1 LSTSMCT
8 LVNQIGLCF
17 QEQRR
22 SCNSVSTGENTLSSH
37 RRVLD
42 EISQHLLGDSLLSA
56 TTFDE
61 QSIIARVNSMCSL
74 LQKDVSTTFASEM
87 TSGKVEESVTS
98 YDLAKNALGEDG
110 ELRDEINSES
120 SAFSRKCD
128 LVPFQLVEN
137 SAIDSKP
144 STVIPRKESSGDLL
158 LHLPRIASLP
168 QFFIHASDELGKRND
183 PTGTVGGT

>member
-1 LSTSMCT
+1 MASFFELKLVTFCLMSVMDSRAVEDYGSSDRDELNMKGATQWEQLRLLAPLNGLAHEESEFALSTSMCT

-56 TTFDE
+56 TFDE
-61 QSIIARVNSMCSL
+61 HSIIARVNSMCSL

-87 TSGKVEESVTS
+87 TSGKFEELVTS
-98 YDLAKNALGEDG
+98 YDLANKFPW
-110 ELRDEINSES
+110 R
-120 SAFSRKCD
+120 RW
-128 LVPFQLVEN
+128 
-137 SAIDSKP
+137 
-144 STVIPRKESSGDLL
+144 
-158 LHLPRIASLP
+158 
-168 QFFIHASDELGKRND
+168 
-183 PTGTVGGT
+183 